1 MSIISAKFIK
11 ANESSKSIKSNETIK
26 SIKWN
31 TCFDSS
37 QISQM
42 SQMGLLRLSW
52 VVGFFDFIGPWDVKV
67 KWVKWV
73 KRVFWKYSLVSFD
86 WLTWKSKKT
95 WNTWMTHKTHLSQ
108 WSQLKLTYLKDLKD
122 SFDLYDMKPGRCPL
136 PLRKISKIVPRLFRR
151 RAPRPKPLLGG
162 GKTPSRRQTKPPLFS
177 KIWAEPLRK
186 ISNFWRFP

>member
-1 MSIISAKFIK
+1 MFWF
-11 ANESSKSIKSNETIK
+11 KSNKSNE
-26 SIKWN
+26 SN
-31 TCFDSS
+31 GSC

-52 VVGFFDFIGPWDVKV
+52 VVGFLVFIGPWDVKV

-95 WNTWMTHKTHLSQ
+95 WNTWMTHKIHLSQ

-122 SFDLYDMKPGRCPL
+122 SFDLFDMKPARCPL
-136 PLRKISKIVPRLFRR
+136 RKTSKIVPRLFRQ
-151 RAPRPKPLLGG
+151 RAPRPKPLLRG
-162 GKTPSRRQTKPPLFS
+162 GKTPSRRQHTILPK
-177 KIWAEPLRK
+177 KECRWKKK
-186 ISNFWRFP
+186 ISF